1 MYTSTVLTFS
11 LIVGATLAATP
22 FFESPHNERASAFYK
37 TPAHGG
43 FSHPGPVVG
52 GSVPAYKPQ
61 AVPAYK
67 PQAAPA
73 YKPQVVPAHRPQ
85 AAPAYKPQVVSA
97 YRPQAAPA
105 YKPQVAPAYKPK
117 PSYGG
122 GYNQG
127 ATSFQSVRLEVGEQ
141 AYRSP
146 QKSHY

>member
-1 MYTSTVLTFS
+1 MAEWYQPLVVVLASVDMYTSTVLTFS

-73 YKPQVVPAHRPQ
+73 YKPQVV
-85 AAPAYKPQVVSA
+85 SA